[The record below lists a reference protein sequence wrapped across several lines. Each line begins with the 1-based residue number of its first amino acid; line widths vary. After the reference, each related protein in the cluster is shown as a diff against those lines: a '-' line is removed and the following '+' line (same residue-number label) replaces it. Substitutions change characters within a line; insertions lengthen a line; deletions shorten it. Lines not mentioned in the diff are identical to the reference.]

1 MPLTVLVGYHLLS
14 CYLHV
19 LLLST
24 VVKCRNSVHVYQ
36 FFDRVTKIQSDQLRD
51 QCLERAFGISC

>member
-1 MPLTVLVGYHLLS
+1 VPLTVLVGYHLLS
-14 CYLHV
+14 CYLRV

-36 FFDRVTKIQSDQLRD
+36 FFGRVTKTPK
-51 QCLERAFGISC
+51 